1 MRFENDFQRELYY
14 TSQIDCCYF
23 ILSEFSKTKDD
34 LRSPIEMMIDKATG
48 FDKKMLLDKVDDVI
62 DLVKTIIRCKKKL
75 ECDTDNDAKF
85 LKELRNFKKSK

>member
-1 MRFENDFQRELYY
+1 MRFENSFQRVLYY

-23 ILSEFSKTKDD
+23 IISQFAIKKDD
-34 LRSPIEMMIDKATG
+34 KRSPIEIMIDKGTG

-62 DLVKTIIRCKKKL
+62 DVVKTIIMCKKKL
-75 ECDTDNDAKF
+75 ENDIDDDAKF

>member
-34 LRSPIEMMIDKATG
+34 LRSPIEIMVDKVTG

-75 ECDTDNDAKF
+75 EYDTDDDAKF